1 VEGAHNPGGLASEAP
16 SVSRCAPATSPGGG
30 GFFRRALAVLSCVAL
45 LAACHGREEEKRVD
59 PAAHD
64 AFFLWA
70 GVRAPPALAQ
80 AKTIYLLAGEV
91 RADGKAR
98 FVPLRPAIPRVRR
111 AEVWL
116 TVRTE
121 RLDWDEAVY
130 RRILGDLVR
139 WDAAGNRVAGLQID
153 FDARTRGLRQ
163 YGTFLAGLRKRLPA
177 RYRLSV
183 TGLMDW
189 SAQGDPAALAGLAG
203 TVDEVVIPTY
213 QGRSTIP
220 GYERYMASL
229 ARLPM
234 PYRVGLVE
242 DGLWREPRGLAGD
255 PEFRGYVVFLLP
267 E

>member
-1 VEGAHNPGGLASEAP
+1 MRAAPGRRS
-16 SVSRCAPATSPGGG
+16 CAITGSPAVPDG
-30 GFFRRALAVLSCVAL
+30 VWKAL
-45 LAACHGREEEKRVD
+45 LPRIVLPVVLLLAGCREPGEQPVD
-59 PAAHD
+59 PAIHD

-70 GVRAPPALAQ
+70 GVAPPPALAG

-91 RADGKAR
+91 RTADPAR
-98 FVPLRPAIPRVRR
+98 FVPLRPQPPRIGH

-116 TVRTE
+116 TVRAE
-121 RLDWDEAVY
+121 RLDWPETLH
-130 RRILGDLVR
+130 RRVLDQVIR

-153 FDARTRGLRQ
+153 FDAQTKGLAGYAR
-163 YGTFLAGLRKRLPA
+163 FLADLRRRLPG

-189 SAQGDPAALAGLAG
+189 SAQGDPAALAELAG
-203 TVDEVVIPTY
+203 VIDEVVIQTY

-229 ARLPM
+229 QRLPL
-234 PYRVGLVE
+234 PYKVGLVE
-242 DGLWREPRGLAGD
+242 GGAWREPAGLPRD

-267 E
+267 EARGH